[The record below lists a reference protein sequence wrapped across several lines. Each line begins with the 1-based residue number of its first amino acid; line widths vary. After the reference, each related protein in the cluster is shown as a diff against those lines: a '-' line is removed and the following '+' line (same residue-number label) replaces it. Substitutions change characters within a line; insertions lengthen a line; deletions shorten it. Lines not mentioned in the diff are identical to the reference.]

1 MYNSGRFS
9 VEELLEVKEGIIE
22 NLQMY
27 IQAEKDKQ
35 EKIKKD
41 NENLLDFS
49 KEMIHEFKAQ

>member
-1 MYNSGRFS
+1 MHNSERFS
-9 VEELLEVKEGIIE
+9 VEELLEVKEGIIQ

>member
-1 MYNSGRFS
+1 MHNSERYS

>member
-1 MYNSGRFS
+1 MNNPEKFS